1 MTFEME
7 RAVGRHPGG
16 ASTVA
21 AFHRNPVAM
30 AALAVSIV
38 CAGVAPLLVS
48 GYLLQLATDTL
59 MFAAL
64 AYSWN
69 IISGCTGYLSFGQVS
84 FFGIGAYATSVL
96 VIHTGMPWYVAA
108 PIASALA
115 GVIAALLGTVMLRL
129 RGIMFALGMLGLS
142 RILMVLSANWG
153 FIGGAAGL
161 TLPAELTPVAVYLAM
176 WVAVVAAFGLNAFVL
191 NSGWGLSVIGVR
203 DDEVAAAAI
212 GVPTSRVKVI
222 AFIMSALAPAAVG
235 GLVAWNR
242 SFIDPP
248 SAFDPTLDLQ
258 VIVFALFG
266 GIGTLWG
273 PALGTV
279 FLMLIGEQFWAYLPD
294 LQLALYGG
302 LVIAV
307 VLAFPGGIV
316 GLANRIGWLRRSPVL
331 APETFPA
338 VPSAPRAP
346 PPADETIIDVR
357 NLTVRFG
364 GLVALNGISLS
375 VRRGEMVSIIGANG
389 AGKTTLFNAITGFVK
404 PSEGDVLYL
413 GKPVADIPSYERA
426 RQGIAR
432 TFQIPRLMET
442 LTVWENTLLAAR
454 QGKRADK
461 AVEQAAWALHVV
473 KMNELWLE
481 PTTKL
486 SPGQQR
492 RLEMA
497 RSLALNPTVI
507 LLDEVMAGMTRDEQG
522 EIRAVLR
529 EFRNYGVAGVAGVEH
544 VISAVA
550 DISDR
555 MIVLDR
561 GRKIAEGKPDTVLR
575 DPLVIE
581 SYLGKVS

>member
-1 MTFEME
+1 
-7 RAVGRHPGG
+7 
-16 ASTVA
+16 
-21 AFHRNPVAM
+21 
-30 AALAVSIV
+30 
-38 CAGVAPLLVS
+38 
-48 GYLLQLATDTL
+48 
-59 MFAAL
+59 
-64 AYSWN
+64 
-69 IISGCTGYLSFGQVS
+69 
-84 FFGIGAYATSVL
+84 
-96 VIHTGMPWYVAA
+96 
-108 PIASALA
+108 
-115 GVIAALLGTVMLRL
+115 
-129 RGIMFALGMLGLS
+129 
-142 RILMVLSANWG
+142 
-153 FIGGAAGL
+153 
-161 TLPAELTPVAVYLAM
+161 
-176 WVAVVAAFGLNAFVL
+176 
-191 NSGWGLSVIGVR
+191 
-203 DDEVAAAAI
+203 
-212 GVPTSRVKVI
+212 
-222 AFIMSALAPAAVG
+222 
-235 GLVAWNR
+235 
-242 SFIDPP
+242 
-248 SAFDPTLDLQ
+248 
-258 VIVFALFG
+258 
-266 GIGTLWG
+266 
-273 PALGTV
+273 
-279 FLMLIGEQFWAYLPD
+279 MLIGEQFWAYLPD

-331 APETFPA
+331 APDIFPA
-338 VPSAPRAP
+338 FPSAPHAP

-364 GLVALNGISLS
+364 GLVALDGISLS

-389 AGKTTLFNAITGFVK
+389 AGKTTLFNAITGFVR
-404 PSEGDVLYL
+404 PSEGYVLYL
-413 GKPVADIPSYERA
+413 GKTVADMPSYERA

-432 TFQIPRLMET
+432 TFQIPQLMET

-454 QGKRADK
+454 HGKRADK
-461 AVEQAAWALHVV
+461 AVEQAAWALYVV

-497 RSLALNPTVI
+497 RALALSPTVI

-529 EFRNYGVAGVAGVEH
+529 EFRHYGVAGVAGVEH
-544 VISAVA
+544 VISAIA

-561 GRKIAEGKPDTVLR
+561 GRKIADGKPDTVIR

>member
-1 MTFEME
+1 MSAHT
-7 RAVGRHPGG
+7 AVPGR
-16 ASTVA
+16 
-21 AFHRNPVAM
+21 RPVAV
-30 AALAVSIV
+30 AILAVLIA
-38 CAGVAPLLVS
+38 CAGVVPLLTS
-48 GYLLQLATDTL
+48 AYILQLATDML

-69 IISGCTGYLSFGQVS
+69 VISGCTGYLSFGQVS

-96 VIHTGMPWYVAA
+96 VLRTGLPWYVAA
-108 PIASALA
+108 VIGSVIGGVSA
-115 GVIAALLGTVMLRL
+115 VLLGTIMLRL
-129 RGIMFALGMLGLS
+129 RGIMFALGMLGLA
-142 RILMVLSANWG
+142 RILMVVSSNWNY
-153 FIGGAAGL
+153 IGGAAGL
-161 TLPAELTPVAVYLAM
+161 MLPAQLTPVAVYLAM
-176 WVAVVAAFGLNAFVL
+176 WVAVLVAFALNYFVL
-191 NSGWGLSVIGVR
+191 HSEWGLSVIGVR
-203 DDEVAAAAI
+203 DDEVAASAI
-212 GVPTSRVKVI
+212 GVDTSRAKVV

-242 SFIDPP
+242 SFLDPP

-279 FLMLIGEQFWAYLPD
+279 ILVIVGEQFWAYLPD
-294 LQLALYGG
+294 LQLALYGA

-316 GLANRIGWLRRSPVL
+316 GIANRFGWLRRRPVS
-331 APETFPA
+331 APA
-338 VPSAPRAP
+338 VFPIVTRPPQPAAPGN
-346 PPADETIIDVR
+346 DTIIEVR
-357 NLTVRFG
+357 DLTVRFG
-364 GLVALNGISLS
+364 GLVALNGVSLA

-389 AGKTTLFNAITGFVK
+389 AGKTTLFNAVTGFVK
-404 PSEGDVLYL
+404 PSEGNVFYQ
-413 GKPVADIPSYERA
+413 GKSVSAIPSHQRA

-432 TFQIPRLMET
+432 TFQIPRLMES

-454 QGKRADK
+454 HGKRAAA
-461 AVEQAAWALHVV
+461 AVDQAAWALHTV
-473 KMNELWLE
+473 KLDGLWLE
-481 PTTKL
+481 PPTKL

-497 RSLALNPTVI
+497 RALALDPTVI

-529 EFRNYGVAGVAGVEH
+529 HFRDLGVAAVAGVEH
-544 VISAVA
+544 IISAIA

-561 GRKIAEGKPDTVLR
+561 GRKIAEGSPEAVLR
-575 DPLVIE
+575 DPVVIE